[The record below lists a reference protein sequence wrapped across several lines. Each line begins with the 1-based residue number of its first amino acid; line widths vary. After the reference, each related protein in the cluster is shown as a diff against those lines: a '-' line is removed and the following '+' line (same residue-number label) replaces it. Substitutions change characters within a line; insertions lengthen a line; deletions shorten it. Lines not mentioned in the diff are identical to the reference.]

1 AFFLVFTYS
10 FTSFAIVLNLGGIK
24 YSTLEVAIATTLKGT
39 LNFSKALSYA
49 LIQFIVLTLINIF
62 MSKFEPQ
69 SFEYNEP
76 EYSANKKTGKLSL
89 VISIFY
95 LVFEYSLVIIGI
107 ASCFFN
113 FITLKFD
120 LSGFINL
127 FSKELNN
134 RFTVLH
140 SIFNSISVSDISGI
154 L

>member
-1 AFFLVFTYS
+1 MFTYS

-76 EYSANKKTGKLSL
+76 EYSANKKNWKIEPCNLYFFILFLS
-89 VISIFY
+89 
-95 LVFEYSLVIIGI
+95 
-107 ASCFFN
+107 
-113 FITLKFD
+113 
-120 LSGFINL
+120 
-127 FSKELNN
+127 
-134 RFTVLH
+134 
-140 SIFNSISVSDISGI
+140 I